1 LVALSVKVAEI
12 GVMIDAAS
20 ISSMS
25 TDVLLVIVVELPVR
39 VPVTVSPVPV

>member
-1 LVALSVKVAEI
+1 MAKI
-12 GVMIDAAS
+12 GVVIAAS

-25 TDVLLVIVVELPVR
+25 TDVLLVIEVELPVR